1 MRFFSLKTDWKLS
14 FKLRRVLGVISTTG
28 IAGFLLAGQLAVLS
42 GCSGK
47 QIDESDPA
55 ALYND
60 AEEEL
65 KSDHYQIAIDKF
77 RVVKNKF
84 PYSKYSVDAQLR
96 IADVYFMEDSFAEAA
111 TAYESFRDLHPK
123 HEKTAYA
130 MFRIGKSYYNDI
142 PSPISRDLTPAH
154 RALAAYTDFLN
165 KYPNAPEA
173 AEARKD
179 VVEIR
184 RIMGE
189 KELYIA
195 DFYFKRGYYRSSE
208 ERYKKVIE
216 LYPETE
222 AANEA
227 RKKLTRIESEH
238 LAEKQEMEPPPSV
251 QPNSK

>member
-1 MRFFSLKTDWKLS
+1 
-14 FKLRRVLGVISTTG
+14 
-28 IAGFLLAGQLAVLS
+28 
-42 GCSGK
+42 
-47 QIDESDPA
+47 
-55 ALYND
+55 
-60 AEEEL
+60 
-65 KSDHYQIAIDKF
+65 
-77 RVVKNKF
+77 
-84 PYSKYSVDAQLR
+84 
-96 IADVYFMEDSFAEAA
+96 MEDSFAEAA